1 MSRLLLKDDALHDQ
15 EAAALQLMENPGDR
29 RPARPVLG
37 ETSKFL
43 CTSPILRIYSKSQ
56 TYLSIISNSVSHNL
70 ISAKQKKKAENYPL
84 YIRQRLLIPI
94 YQKCLANASPQP
106 LYLRPKRGG
115 SQFQLLRKSNSTPQR
130 AKSISPVFT
139 NANSSG

>member
-1 MSRLLLKDDALHDQ
+1 MMRCTIRRQPPSSSWRIPATG
-15 EAAALQLMENPGDR
+15 AARFR
-29 RPARPVLG
+29 RNIEV
-37 ETSKFL
+37 S
-43 CTSPILRIYSKSQ
+43 TSPILRIYSKSQ

-84 YIRQRLLIPI
+84 YIRQRLLTPI